1 VIPDAIAPILA
12 AVMQEHPTADPDR
25 LARLAVAELRSLG
38 WHITVPRPATGRRP
52 ECPSTP
58 AAAAP
63 AGTS

>member
-12 AVMQEHPTADPDR
+12 AVMQEHPAAGPAR

-38 WHITVPRPATGRRP
+38 WHITVPRPTTGRRP
-52 ECPSTP
+52 ECPP

-63 AGTS
+63 AATS